1 MLIYINDF
9 INLINYRSMHKQVEE
24 LEQKIREIFRKERL
38 LKEDV
43 KKANRYLED
52 WKTLTR
58 YKEDTRNPIKS

>member
-1 MLIYINDF
+1 MY
-9 INLINYRSMHKQVEE
+9 KQLEE
-24 LEQKIREIFRKERL
+24 LEQKIWEIFRKERL

-52 WKTLTR
+52 WKTLTK